1 MFTVNIKDKE
11 YKVDFES
18 ELNKKGT
25 INKHEFEFDMIK
37 NNENSFHVIMNN
49 MSYNIDLVE
58 TNIEEKEITIK
69 INGEK
74 YTGKV
79 SNELDVLLK
88 KMGIDNLSS
97 NKAKDL
103 KAPMP
108 GMVLDIFVK
117 VGDQV
122 KEGDNLIVLEAMK
135 MENNLKSPIDGVI
148 KEINC
153 EKTKA
158 VDKNTVL
165 IVFEN

>member
-1 MFTVNIKDKE
+1 MYTINIKDKE
-11 YKVDFES
+11 FKVDFES
-18 ELNKKGT
+18 ELNQKGT
-25 INKHEFEFDMIK
+25 INNKDFEFDIIK
-37 NNENSFHVIMNN
+37 NNENSFHIIMNN
-49 MSYNIDLVE
+49 KSYNIDIVE
-58 TNIEEKEITIK
+58 KNKENKEVIIK

-79 SNELDVLLK
+79 SDELDVLLK

-117 VGDQV
+117 VGDEV

-165 IVFEN
+165 ITFED